1 MRKPAMIG
9 CGLLAAAL
17 AAGCGAS
24 SSEDAVMKDS
34 INLMNE
40 MASIMESITD
50 EKSAKE
56 AEGKM
61 KALEERGKALEKKMK
76 EFPKEKL
83 DALGKKYESEGK
95 AAADRV
101 GKAVMNAMMKGIK
114 LGPKGL
120 GGP

>member
-1 MRKPAMIG
+1 MLGKSSAAFRTLFSIHGVNHAKTGDDRLRPVG
-9 CGLLAAAL
+9 CGPGSGLWRIFFRR
-17 AAGCGAS
+17 CRH
-24 SSEDAVMKDS
+24 
-34 INLMNE
+34 
-40 MASIMESITD
+40 
-50 EKSAKE
+50 AKE